1 MAKRV
6 SEEDRD
12 EARRLHILER
22 KSDAEIAKAL
32 GMTENAVDSLSIA
45 DDWPGLDEI
54 VAEALKA
61 QREGEANKAD
71 QRMIQVVDAVDALVV
86 RAMKQQSLKPSDL
99 KALVIT
105 LAKAHKLRQEAM
117 GEIEDRANQ
126 IND

>member
-22 KSDAEIAKAL
+22 KSDADIAKAL

-54 VAEALKA
+54 VAQALKA

-117 GEIEDRANQ
+117 GEIEDRANGL
-126 IND
+126 DV

>member
-22 KSDAEIAKAL
+22 KSDADIAKAL
-32 GMTENAVDSLSIA
+32 GMTENAVDSLSLA

-117 GEIEDRANQ
+117 GEIEDRANGL
-126 IND
+126 DV